1 MKKSIDILKMN
12 IEAGKASPAP
22 PVGPA
27 LGVRGLNMMAFC
39 KEFNDLTK
47 DYKAGTIVPT
57 EIHSYE
63 DKSTK
68 VILLSPSC
76 SYFINKLLNVPNVG
90 LYGSKEMDPRIIYH
104 IAKLKQKDLP
114 SHSLLSICKSVSSS
128 AFTLG
133 IKLKKLSR

>member
-1 MKKSIDILKMN
+1 MKKPIDILKMN

-47 DYKAGTIVPT
+47 DYKVGTIVPT

-68 VILLSPSC
+68 IVLLSPTC
-76 SYFINKLLNVPNVG
+76 SFLTSKLHSLQKVHDS
-90 LYGSKEMDPRIIYH
+90 YRKEIDPRVVYH
-104 IAKLKQKDLP
+104 ISKLKQKDLP
-114 SHSLLSICKSVSSS
+114 TLPLICICKSVCSSLL
-128 AFTLG
+128 TLG
-133 IKLKKLSR
+133 FKIKKIPR